1 MVQAASINDVKKR
14 YLVVYATVLS
24 VIFVL
29 LTIIVFIFLTDRN
42 LRKAD
47 SEDLD
52 ALIQNRQFEVNK
64 LEQLNN
70 EFNLEFDKLN
80 TMTKL
85 KDRKKQLTLLQDLNK
100 GRSEELDKVFD
111 YSEKILKLSNN
122 DDTNIIRQYDSISR
136 ELYFEYDSL
145 LSFDSITNNYYFQA
159 QASNSCFNKINFEDS
174 NKKVVAALEKCINEI
189 NKERDL
195 VNDLPYE
202 TKETVEYLNKK
213 KEYWQATR
221 SLYAAIE
228 AQDEDQAKTLRKS
241 INTLDKEKDKLR
253 TSSDKEITNLISIH
267 LQEIRSLESTL
278 EQL

>member
-1 MVQAASINDVKKR
+1 MVQATSINDVKKR

-111 YSEKILKLSNN
+111 YSEKILKLGNN

-145 LSFDSITNNYYFQA
+145 LSFDSITNNYYIQA

>member
-174 NKKVVAALEKCINEI
+174 NKKVVAALEKCISEI